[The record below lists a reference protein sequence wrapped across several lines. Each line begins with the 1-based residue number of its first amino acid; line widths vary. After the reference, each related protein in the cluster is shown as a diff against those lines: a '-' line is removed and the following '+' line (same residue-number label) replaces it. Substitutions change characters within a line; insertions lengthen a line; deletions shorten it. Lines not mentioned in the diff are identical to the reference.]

1 MNNRDSVRRKLQ
13 VQLVPQT
20 GDIVLLVDETGRMDV
35 AQVWVFVKKSSFTSV
50 CVCVLMCCS
59 CSVLLFPCCLQSNL
73 GLGYRKGGAY

>member
-50 CVCVLMCCS
+50 CVCADVLF
-59 CSVLLFPCCLQSNL
+59 L
-73 GLGYRKGGAY
+73 